1 MILPLTINK
10 KEKENDKNR
19 EKGGVK
25 GNKKRSPNEGLEPST
40 IRLRA

>member
-1 MILPLTINK
+1 MIKIG
-10 KEKENDKNR
+10 
-19 EKGGVK
+19 KGGVK